1 MCIKSSIHLDCSY
14 NCEEVYQSTNLDSY
28 VCVGNMATY
37 PGLTTLW
44 ELVVYP
50 CQKNSKWH
58 ARECLLGECENCGVE
73 NLPIYLVEKDALSNS
88 SISWKQFS
96 LKKIVTKKG
105 KEKKKLKLIFKS
117 TSSIE
122 FIDYLKPKLQYFVHH
137 NFVSCWQDW
146 QFKKRLK
153 HFLTNI
159 IVSMVNFAKNY
170 NFEVWNEVQKM
181 H

>member
-1 MCIKSSIHLDCSY
+1 
-14 NCEEVYQSTNLDSY
+14 
-28 VCVGNMATY
+28 MATY

-73 NLPIYLVEKDALSNS
+73 NLPIYPVEKDALSNS
-88 SISWKQFS
+88 SISWKHFS
-96 LKKIVTKKG
+96 FKKIITKKG
-105 KEKKKLKLIFKS
+105 KEKKKLKLVFKS

-137 NFVSCWQDW
+137 NFVACWQD
-146 QFKKRLK
+146 
-153 HFLTNI
+153 
-159 IVSMVNFAKNY
+159 
-170 NFEVWNEVQKM
+170 
-181 H
+181 